1 VPGRQSDVAVGAQGS
16 MREKRADPFSAAIV
30 EAAASAADVEALRS
44 DAALPPGLP
53 FSDGVRVGRFVILSG
68 QVGIRPG
75 TMQLVEGGIEA
86 QARQTL
92 DNVRRVLAAHGLSL
106 RDVVRVQVMLADMAD
121 WPRFNAVYSEYFS
134 EPWPARSAFGANG
147 LALGARV
154 EIEAFAVKR

>member
-1 VPGRQSDVAVGAQGS
+1 QGAGLDGQVRQGARYVRLGACGGLPRRAHGLCGTGAELPARQAAAAVRAHAS
-16 MREKRADPFSAAIV
+16 MTDKRADPFSAAIV

-92 DNVRRVLAAHGLSL
+92 DNVRRVLAA
-106 RDVVRVQVMLADMAD
+106 
-121 WPRFNAVYSEYFS
+121 
-134 EPWPARSAFGANG
+134 
-147 LALGARV
+147 
-154 EIEAFAVKR
+154 